1 MFIIVTFI
9 IIIIIIINN
18 NNILFM
24 VVLYGRAEFY
34 FKCCPNEKFANVQ
47 FSIFLRRRY
56 TFYVMNVILP
66 SLMTSVLLLSIFFCT
81 PGQKVQIGVVV
92 LLSFRIFLL
101 NVTDIHISCMSCPA
115 VEALLQCPLQRIYL
129 TCTMAITT
137 LSMVLTVFVL
147 NLHHVTDRPV
157 PRWAKKLVLVYLARL
172 MCMCQ
177 FESKII
183 REEEEIQER
192 KNKYRVTPNSLG
204 KAIGSQIGLL
214 ASLNG
219 TLGVKSSP
227 AGRPRDRKQSTDGGF
242 LDKHEVNYRSRYTYG
257 QEENSDRIDPK
268 RLEEEWTREW
278 RHLAEVVDR
287 LFFWLFL
294 SAIVITTLLLFHP
307 LTKAYFS
314 LLGDETILG
323 NKDNPKPDIASDEQP
338 GSG

>member
-1 MFIIVTFI
+1 MRITFTKH
-9 IIIIIIINN
+9 
-18 NNILFM
+18 
-24 VVLYGRAEFY
+24 GH
-34 FKCCPNEKFANVQ
+34 
-47 FSIFLRRRY
+47 
-56 TFYVMNVILP
+56 
-66 SLMTSVLLLSIFFCT
+66 LLVS
-81 PGQKVQIGVVV
+81 G
-92 LLSFRIFLL
+92 
-101 NVTDIHISCMSCPA
+101 
-115 VEALLQCPLQRIYL
+115 IYL

-177 FESKII
+177 FESKVI
-183 REEEEIQER
+183 REEEEIQEK

-227 AGRPRDRKQSTDGGF
+227 AARARGDRKQSADSVF
-242 LDKHEVNYRSRYTYG
+242 LDKHEPSYRSRYTYG
-257 QEENSDRIDPK
+257 GEDKPEGVDPK
-268 RLEEEWTREW
+268 ALEEQWTREW

-323 NKDNPKPDIASDEQP
+323 SSEKSTKDDVAVFVDDDQRP
-338 GSG
+338 